1 MVFNALISNTDDH
14 PRNHAAIAMG
24 ADWNLSP
31 AYDLT
36 PSIPLSLERRDLAMT
51 CGDFGRYANAQNMLS
66 QCARFHLKTDEAAAI
81 IDAMEKT
88 IKASWYEIARREGVT
103 ETDCSTI
110 SGAFAYPGF
119 RLAPENSAWA

>member
-1 MVFNALISNTDDH
+1 
-14 PRNHAAIAMG
+14 
-24 ADWNLSP
+24 
-31 AYDLT
+31 
-36 PSIPLSLERRDLAMT
+36 
-51 CGDFGRYANAQNMLS
+51 MLS

-88 IKASWYEIARREGVT
+88 VKASWYEIARREGVT

-119 RLAPENSAWA
+119 RHGLDQVGDDLTPQGQSPQPRHSLRLRDGTECPVLTRNDRQ